1 MTPFNA
7 SCCQS
12 AKFTSLSSN
21 RPNGKQALLRAM
33 KRART
38 LPGIAAPA
46 GAYEREVSDA
56 DMKNPGSA
64 RAFRRKL

>member
-1 MTPFNA
+1 
-7 SCCQS
+7 
-12 AKFTSLSSN
+12 
-21 RPNGKQALLRAM
+21 M